1 MLRVENISKRFRKNG
16 RTVLDHLDLSLEK
29 GEFCA
34 VMGGSGSGKS
44 TLLAVVAGFL
54 KPDEGHVFLDG
65 KDLYVLSDK
74 ELSSVHR
81 SRIGYVPQSNILLKN
96 YTVLENIVSP
106 YTDGEKEQ
114 VLKEKAEVFLS
125 EMGIADLA
133 DRFPYELSG
142 GEQKRVCL
150 IRALLMEPEIL
161 IADEPTTGLDAV
173 TGDIIL
179 RFLDTYAKSGKIIL
193 AATHDEHA
201 KALATRVL
209 TL

>member
-1 MLRVENISKRFRKNG
+1 MLRVENISKSFRKNG
-16 RTVLDHLDLSLEK
+16 RPVLNHLDLSLGK

-44 TLLAVVAGFL
+44 TLLAVAAGFL
-54 KPDEGHVFLDG
+54 QPDDGHVYLDE
-65 KDLYVLSDK
+65 KDLYALQDR
-74 ELSSVHR
+74 ELSFIHR
-81 SRIGYVPQSNILLKN
+81 KQIGYVPQSNILLKN
-96 YTVLENIVSP
+96 YTVMENIVSP
-106 YTDGEKEQ
+106 FIDGEKEE
-114 VLKEKAEVFLS
+114 VLKEKAKVNLS

-150 IRALLMEPEIL
+150 IRALLMEPEII

-179 RFLDTYAKSGKIIL
+179 RYLDTYAKSGKIIL
-193 AATHDEHA
+193 AATHDERA
-201 KALATRVL
+201 KSFATGVL

>member
-1 MLRVENISKRFRKNG
+1 MLRVENISKRFSKNG
-16 RTVLDHLDLSLEK
+16 RAVLPHLDLSLEK

-44 TLLAVVAGFL
+44 TLLAVAAGFL
-54 KPDEGHVFLDG
+54 KPDEGHVYLDE
-65 KDLYVLSDK
+65 KDLYALSDR
-74 ELSSVHR
+74 ELASVHR
-81 SRIGYVPQSNILLKN
+81 NRIGYVPQSNILLKN

-106 YTDGEKEQ
+106 FTDVEKEC
-114 VLKEKAEVFLS
+114 VLKEKTKVYLS
-125 EMGIADLA
+125 DMGIPDLS

-161 IADEPTTGLDAV
+161 ITDEPTTGLDAV

-179 RFLDTYAKSGKIIL
+179 RYLDGYAKSGNIVL